1 MSEVSQELRGKIA
14 LVTGGA
20 RNVGKVIAKRLA
32 ADGALVVINHL
43 HSPGP
48 ARETAEEI
56 ERAGG
61 QAHVIRA
68 SVAVRGQVDRMF
80 DEIEERFGGLD
91 ILVNNAANG
100 ALVPAGEVTDQLIDR
115 ALNTNLKG
123 GLACAQ
129 RAAALMAR
137 RGGGSIVN
145 LSTLGGGQFV
155 MANYLACGPAKAA
168 VEAMTRYLAVDYA
181 RDGIRVN
188 TAAAGML
195 YSEVVDLFPDAERMQ
210 RATIEATPMGRLGH
224 PEELAEVVAFL
235 ASPRSSW
242 ITGQVI
248 LADGGLS
255 TGQAL
260 LSPPRALV
268 EPVPPTVPVGES
280 AEERDGAVGVPANAP
295 VAAVTATVA
304 APVTAPVAAAVTA
317 PVTAAVQAAVTPR
330 RAPVVQAVPTTPA
343 PAPVAQ
349 APVAAVAA
357 QEEVEEEAF
366 DEDDEI
372 AIVGMGIVVPGANDL
387 DEYWHELMNG
397 ADRFVEIPADRWDND
412 KFHSSDKRDED
423 KTYSKRSAFITD
435 FVPHPQLARELAEAG
450 TDPNAVESTTL
461 WLRHSLLQA
470 MEGVRHNPEDRCS
483 FLVGYTA
490 DGSQHLEEA
499 TVRAGVLGR
508 IAPILDG
515 LGLSGADRAAAL
527 ATVERRL
534 AGHYP
539 RSGPEPLHFF
549 PHRVGLNA
557 MRDVLP
563 DSAELLLVDTAC
575 SSSLYAVDLGLKGL
589 LEGRH
594 DIAVCSGS
602 FAVGPRGSILFAK
615 LNGLSVSGEV
625 RSLDKD
631 SDGVLFSDGAATV
644 VLKRLSRARRDGDR
658 VLATLRAF
666 GSSSDG
672 KGKAIYAPS
681 AAGQKLAIRRA
692 LDRPGMD
699 DVRPDW
705 IVAHATGT
713 PAGDLAEFTTLRETL
728 GGHEPGR
735 APVVVTSNKSVIG
748 HTGWAAGVASLIE
761 VVLGFRHDVIP
772 PQHRFTETPA
782 DFAIGGSNLV
792 VPTEAVPWP
801 RGARRRTAAVSG
813 FGFGGTNAHLVV
825 QEPPA
830 APKAPSGL
838 PLPARTEQVKPQR
851 IAIVA
856 RTAHVPGTETAD
868 ELATWLGRTG
878 PEDVSFG
885 DTYPL
890 PSFKQVRMPP
900 GMMRGIDRCQLMIL
914 KCAHRLRDSLGAFW
928 EDNSE
933 TTGVVLG
940 HLGATRNATLYA
952 LRCYLDDLTIAL
964 KADASLASA
973 PWLPE
978 ALELL
983 RAEVRRLVPPSNE
996 DSFPGMMPNVIPAR
1010 VANYFDLKGLNMT
1023 VDTGFTSTLSA
1034 IDVAIRYLRQGELTM
1049 ALVGG
1054 INGNSTDEVRQLL
1067 DEALDGGSVLAEG
1080 AFLFALV
1087 TEETAA
1093 AAGLE
1098 VLGYLDTPLAEAESA
1113 AEPTGAQ
1120 AAASVPTVECGAVRP
1135 GREACYLGAEGA
1147 IGILQV
1153 LAEEPVRRDA
1163 LVVCRGE
1170 NGAPDLSVRVSAPLS
1185 AAASAPAAELHVPSA
1200 FYDERLYDDR
1210 HPLVVSRH
1218 VPGLTETPGEPVRAE
1233 LPFWPAEPTVVLTD
1247 RPETVTAAGAPAG
1260 TLVLSTVPG
1269 GPGVRHVPDAE
1280 ALAGLLDEADPRR
1293 LIRHIRVVTDLSGA
1307 DTAGP
1312 AEAEALSALHE
1323 LVFLT
1328 VQQRHEALAD
1338 EAGGASC
1345 VGLFLGAMTDRTPH
1359 PFTGMFT
1366 GLFKVIHLEYA
1377 PHCLT
1382 YALITGTREAATGV
1396 AQAERESAFRR
1407 GVPSAFHDGGRRL
1420 TVTLAEEPGE
1430 LLPPGEATLGPDSVV
1445 VAVGGG
1451 RGITAELLAEVA
1463 RHFRPRVYVLG
1474 SNPVDSH
1481 PAEYLELD
1489 DEAFAKGRA
1498 DYIRKQLALRTGRN
1512 PAQLNRAYER
1522 IGQARVIRAN
1532 LRRIAEHSGAGA
1544 VHYVPCDVTD
1554 RDQVTAA
1561 MDRIHAEAGRIDLLV
1576 NAAGLNRSAPIATKS
1591 LAEFRQVR
1599 DLKVLGYFNLKH
1611 ALRGRLPRAWCNFGS
1626 LLGMTGQVGEAD
1638 YASGNDF
1645 LGAAATYHQQVQGIH
1660 EFTVGWT
1667 LWGEVGLGANELTK
1681 AYFEK
1686 SGLYSAMSTAEGV
1699 HHFVRELN
1707 LAKPSPYTVHLG
1719 DAERRAVDR
1728 LLPGFLNP
1736 GAPRGG
1742 SDSAVP
1748 QEPVRPERP
1757 AAAGPVAPEVLPFY
1771 LGEVVER
1778 GTDSVTF
1785 ERVFDL
1791 ERDDYLRHHKV
1802 GDAPTLPGTFVTE
1815 IAFEAASWLV
1825 PDLKVYAFEDLRFH
1839 HFLKVRESDRAGL
1852 RKRIRAELVERRADL
1867 GQAVVAVRI
1876 THDVVAP
1883 NGTVL
1888 VKDRLH
1894 FEVRV
1899 LLAGDLPD
1907 APHWKAW
1914 HPAAETP
1921 VPDPY
1926 HSPGSP
1932 VLLTDLFVSTTDT
1945 RLHPDGKRATYNLEL
1960 PLDHRVF
1967 GSFGIPV
1974 VLLDGLARTGV
1985 LALVDGDLIPLA
1997 APLGIGRIDVYE
2009 HGGDSHVAA
2018 RYGRVDLYAVLP
2030 GAEADGRNAGSGNRF
2045 VAVRP
2050 DGRILIQMKDLDWT
2064 LMGYLDRSTGKFVT
2078 PEEVAEA
2085 AAARAVGA
2093 GTGAVEPEAVEPE
2106 PTGPGVADPGS
2117 TGPGSAPAEASEVVT
2132 AMGKAEAGAAG
2143 GPTPAATDP
2152 QYATSRKASTDVT
2165 ASKENGGEP
2174 APEPGTAVA
2183 TVVAAPERRPARR
2196 PAPAVARLARP
2207 APGPRGLRTVP
2218 GNLRK
2223 FQRNA
2228 PALFTELS
2236 RAYGDMVR
2244 LPLGY
2249 FTVHLNY
2256 HPDNIK
2262 YVLQDNNQNYIRGKG
2277 YDAFKIFMG
2286 MGLLTL
2292 DGEEWKQHRRVVNP
2306 LFHKTAI
2313 DNMATTMTDS
2323 TALVLDR
2330 WEQAGSDKA
2339 GLDVVPEMMD
2349 LTLGALGK
2357 VMFDTDLH
2365 PLSDR
2370 VGPAMVTS
2378 IEAMVFRGT
2387 LNQLTPEFVPIPYNR
2402 RIRQA
2407 RKVMYDVVDGI
2418 VEAHRDGRHEGLTD
2432 LVSLLLQAR
2441 DESGGE
2447 WTRQQVRD
2455 EIMTVFMAG
2464 HETTGTGLAWALYE
2478 LAKDPEAQERLHEE
2492 VEQVLG
2498 GRTPTI
2504 EDLPKLPYAKMV
2516 TDETLRLHPPIWVYP
2531 RDAVAEDDV
2540 NGWHVPAGGSV
2551 FMVPYVT
2558 HRHPDYWVDPER
2570 FDPERFT
2577 EQNRA
2582 QQPRYAY
2589 FPFGGGQRKC
2599 IGNQMALVQTHLTL
2613 AMVAQR
2619 FRLRLVPDHP
2629 LTLGTLVSFRPVDGI
2644 RLVVEPRKR

>member
-1 MSEVSQELRGKIA
+1 MSQELQGKIA

-20 RNVGKVIAKRLA
+20 RNVGKVIAQRLA

-48 ARETAEEI
+48 ARETAAEI

-61 QAHVIRA
+61 RVHVIRA
-68 SVAVRGQVDRMF
+68 SVAVRGQVERMF

-91 ILVNNAANG
+91 ILVNNAASG
-100 ALVPAGEVTDQLIDR
+100 ALVPGEEVTDQLLDR
-115 ALNTNLKG
+115 ALNTSLKG
-123 GLACAQ
+123 GLACAR

-145 LSTLGGGQFV
+145 ISTLGGGQFV

-195 YSEVVDLFPDAERMQ
+195 YSEVVGLFPDAERMQ

-268 EPVPPTVPVGES
+268 EPVPPTVPV
-280 AEERDGAVGVPANAP
+280 AEEEAEKEQEQEGR
-295 VAAVTATVA
+295 
-304 APVTAPVAAAVTA
+304 
-317 PVTAAVQAAVTPR
+317 PVTAAVTPR
-330 RAPVVQAVPTTPA
+330 QEPVP
-343 PAPVAQ
+343 
-349 APVAAVAA
+349 AVAA
-357 QEEVEEEAF
+357 PGK
-366 DEDDEI
+366 DGEDGDEI

-387 DEYWHELMNG
+387 DEYWHELMHG
-397 ADRFVEIPADRWDND
+397 AERFVEIPADRWDND
-412 KFHSSDKRDED
+412 KFHSADKRDED

-435 FVPHPQLARELAEAG
+435 FAPHPQLARELAEAG
-450 TDPNAVESTTL
+450 TDPAAVESTTL

-470 MEGVRHNPEDRCS
+470 MEGVRHRPEDRCS

-515 LGLSGADRAAAL
+515 LGLSEADRAAAL
-527 ATVERRL
+527 AAVERRL

-539 RSGPEPLHFF
+539 RSGPEPLQFF

-563 DSAELLLVDTAC
+563 PSAELLLVDTAC

-625 RSLDKD
+625 RSLDRD

-658 VLATLRAF
+658 VLATLRSF

-672 KGKAIYAPS
+672 KGKAVYAPS

-713 PAGDLAEFTTLRETL
+713 PAGDLAEFTTLREAL
-728 GGHEPGR
+728 GGHRPGR

-792 VPTEAVPWP
+792 VPTEPVPWP
-801 RGARRRTAAVSG
+801 RGGRRRTAAVSG

-830 APKAPSGL
+830 AGAA
-838 PLPARTEQVKPQR
+838 ARARRPEPQQPPQR

-856 RTAHVPGTETAD
+856 RTAHVPGTGTAD
-868 ELATWLGRTG
+868 EPAGWLGKAG
-878 PEDVSFG
+878 PQDVSFG

-890 PSFKQVRMPP
+890 PSFQQVRMPP

-952 LRCYLDDLTIAL
+952 MRCYLDDLTLAL
-964 KADASLASA
+964 KADPSLAPA
-973 PWLPE
+973 PWLPQ
-978 ALELL
+978 ALEEL
-983 RAEVRRLVPPSNE
+983 RSEVRRLVPPSNE

-1054 INGNSTDEVRQLL
+1054 INGNSTDEVRRLL
-1067 DEALDGGSVLAEG
+1067 DEALDGRSVLAEG

-1098 VLGYLDTPLAEAESA
+1098 VLGYLDTPVAQEPA
-1113 AEPTGAQ
+1113 AP
-1120 AAASVPTVECGAVRP
+1120 SVPTIECGAVRSE
-1135 GREACYLGAEGA
+1135 RAACYLGAEGA
-1147 IGILQV
+1147 IGILQA
-1153 LAEEPVRRDA
+1153 LAKEPAERDA

-1170 NGAPDLSVRVSAPLS
+1170 DGAPDLTVRVSAPV
-1185 AAASAPAAELHVPSA
+1185 AAGARPAEAGTQVPSA
-1200 FYDERLYDDR
+1200 CYDERHYDDR
-1210 HPLVVSRH
+1210 HPLLVTRH
-1218 VPGLTETPGEPVRAE
+1218 VPELTGTPGEPVRAE

-1247 RPETVTAAGAPAG
+1247 RPRAVTAAGAPAG

-1269 GPGVRHVPDAE
+1269 GPGVRYVSDAE
-1280 ALAGLLDEADPRR
+1280 ALPGLLDEADPQRR
-1293 LIRHIRVVTDLSGA
+1293 IRHIRVITELSGA
-1307 DTAGP
+1307 QAAGP
-1312 AEAEALSALHE
+1312 AEAQALGALHE

-1328 VQQRHEALAD
+1328 VRQRHEALAA

-1377 PHCLT
+1377 PRCLT
-1382 YALITGTREAATGV
+1382 FALVTGAREAAVGV
-1396 AQAERESAFRR
+1396 AEAGRESAFRR
-1407 GVPSAFHDGGRRL
+1407 GAPSAFYDGGRRL

-1430 LLPPGEATLGPDSVV
+1430 LVPPGEAVLGPESVV

-1463 RHFRPRVYVLG
+1463 RHFRPTVYVLG

-1498 DYIRKQLALRTGRN
+1498 DYIRRQLALGTGRN
-1512 PAQLNRAYER
+1512 PAQLSRAYER

-1532 LRRIAEHSGAGA
+1532 LRRIAEHSGADA

-1554 RDQVTAA
+1554 SAQVTAA
-1561 MDRIHAEAGRIDLLV
+1561 MDRIHAESGRIDLLV

-1591 LAEFRQVR
+1591 PAEFRQVR
-1599 DLKVLGYFNLKH
+1599 DLKVRGYVNLKH
-1611 ALRGRLPRAWCNFGS
+1611 ALRGRPPRAWCNFGS

-1645 LGAAATYHQQVQGIH
+1645 LGAAATYHHQVLGAH

-1667 LWGEVGLGANELTK
+1667 LWGEVGLGADALTK

-1699 HHFVRELN
+1699 HHFIRELN
-1707 LAKPSPYTVHLG
+1707 LVKPSPYTVHLG
-1719 DAERRAVDR
+1719 DAERGAVER
-1728 LLPGFLNP
+1728 LLPGFLDP

-1742 SDSAVP
+1742 SLA
-1748 QEPVRPERP
+1748 
-1757 AAAGPVAPEVLPFY
+1757 VAPEPAPVGAPAPPFY

-1778 GTDSVTF
+1778 TADSVLF

-1791 ERDDYLRHHKV
+1791 EQDDYLRHHRV
-1802 GDAPTLPGTFVTE
+1802 GDTPTLPGTFVTE

-1839 HFLKVRESDRAGL
+1839 HFLKVRETDRAGL
-1852 RKRIRAELVERRADL
+1852 RKKIRAEVVERRADL

-1907 APHWKAW
+1907 APHWQAW

-1926 HSPGSP
+1926 HLPGSP

-1945 RLHPDGKRATYNLEL
+1945 RLHPSGKRATYNLEL
-1960 PLDHRVF
+1960 PADHRVF

-2009 HGGDSHVAA
+2009 HGGDGRVAQ
-2018 RYGRVDLYAVLP
+2018 RYGRLDLYAVLP
-2030 GAEADGRNAGSGNRF
+2030 DARADGRDAGSGNRF

-2050 DGRILIQMKDLDWT
+2050 DGRILLQMKDLDWT
-2064 LMGYLDRSTGKFVT
+2064 LMGYLDRGSGTFLT
-2078 PEEVAEA
+2078 PAEA
-2085 AAARAVGA
+2085 AERAGAASAA
-2093 GTGAVEPEAVEPE
+2093 
-2106 PTGPGVADPGS
+2106 PTDPV
-2117 TGPGSAPAEASEVVT
+2117 TSATERSEVV
-2132 AMGKAEAGAAG
+2132 ASMGKAETGAAG
-2143 GPTPAATDP
+2143 GPTP
-2152 QYATSRKASTDVT
+2152 VT
-2165 ASKENGGEP
+2165 TGPRHP
-2174 APEPGTAVA
+2174 AG
-2183 TVVAAPERRPARR
+2183 
-2196 PAPAVARLARP
+2196 PAPAAPRLARP

-2228 PALFTELS
+2228 PALFTELN
-2236 RAYGDMVR
+2236 RAYGDMVK

-2256 HPDNIK
+2256 HPDNIR
-2262 YVLQDNNQNYIRGKG
+2262 YVLQDNNQNYVRGKG

-2306 LFHKTAI
+2306 LFHRTAI
-2313 DNMATTMTDS
+2313 DAMATTMTDS

-2330 WEQAGSDKA
+2330 WEKEAPDAAGI
-2339 GLDVVPEMMD
+2339 DVVPEMMD

-2402 RIRQA
+2402 RIRRA
-2407 RKVMYDVVDGI
+2407 RRVMYEVVDGI
-2418 VEAHRDGRHEGLTD
+2418 VEAHRAGRHEGLTD

-2447 WTRQQVRD
+2447 WTGQQVRD

-2478 LAKDPEAQERLHEE
+2478 LAKDPQVQEGLHEE
-2492 VEQVLG
+2492 VERVLG
-2498 GRTPTI
+2498 GRTPGI
-2504 EDLPKLPYAKMV
+2504 EDLARLPYTRMV
-2516 TDETLRLHPPIWVYP
+2516 ADETLRLHPPIWVYP
-2531 RDAVAEDDV
+2531 RDAVGEDDV

-2577 EQNRA
+2577 ERNRA

-2589 FPFGGGQRKC
+2589 FPFGGGRRKC
-2599 IGNQMALVQTHLTL
+2599 VGNQMALVQTHLTL

>member
-1 MSEVSQELRGKIA
+1 MSQELQGKIA

-100 ALVPAGEVTDQLIDR
+100 ALVPGGDVTEQLLDR

-195 YSEVVDLFPDAERMQ
+195 YSEVVGLFPDAERMQ

-268 EPVPPTVPVGES
+268 EPVPPTVPVGEH
-280 AEERDGAVGVPANAP
+280 EEEPEPEDEPEFEQ
-295 VAAVTATVA
+295 AAGPERADTRT
-304 APVTAPVAAAVTA
+304 PVAAAAA
-317 PVTAAVQAAVTPR
+317 PVTAAVQAAVTPAPALVPVATPAPTP
-330 RAPVVQAVPTTPA
+330 APVA
-343 PAPVAQ
+343 PAPV
-349 APVAAVAA
+349 PVAAAVTA
-357 QEEVEEEAF
+357 EVEDAAF

-387 DEYWHELMNG
+387 DEYWHELMHG
-397 ADRFVEIPADRWDND
+397 AERFVEIPADRWDND
-412 KFHSSDKRDED
+412 KFHSADKRDED

-450 TDPNAVESTTL
+450 TDPDAVESTTL

-470 MEGVRHNPEDRCS
+470 MEGVKHEPGDRCS

-515 LGLSGADRAAAL
+515 LGLSGSDRATAL
-527 ATVERRL
+527 AAVEKRL

-539 RSGPEPLHFF
+539 RSGPEPLQFF

-625 RSLDKD
+625 RSLDKE

-658 VLATLRAF
+658 VLATLRSF

-699 DVRPDW
+699 EVWPDW

-728 GGHEPGR
+728 GGHRPGR

-782 DFAIGGSNLV
+782 DFAIGDSNLV

-801 RGARRRTAAVSG
+801 SGGRRRTAAVSG

-830 APKAPSGL
+830 AA
-838 PLPARTEQVKPQR
+838 PARTRVPARTPETSQR

-868 ELATWLGRTG
+868 ELATWLGRSG

-914 KCAHRLRDSLGAFW
+914 KCAHRLRDSLGSFW

-964 KADASLASA
+964 KADPSLASA

-983 RAEVRRLVPPSNE
+983 KSEVRRLVPPSNE

-1067 DEALDGGSVLAEG
+1067 DEALEGRAVLAEG

-1098 VLGYLDTPLAEAESA
+1098 VLGYLDTPLAEPEPA
-1113 AEPTGAQ
+1113 ARP
-1120 AAASVPTVECGAVRP
+1120 VPTVECGAVHT

-1147 IGILQV
+1147 IGILQA
-1153 LAEEPVRRDA
+1153 LAKEPADRDT

-1170 NGAPDLSVRVSAPLS
+1170 NGSPDLTVRVSAPVS
-1185 AAASAPAAELHVPSA
+1185 AARPATEADSHVPSA
-1200 FYDERLYDDR
+1200 FYDERTYDDL
-1210 HPLVVSRH
+1210 HPLLITRH
-1218 VPGLTETPGEPVRAE
+1218 VPGLTGTPGEPVRAE
-1233 LPFWPAEPTVVLTD
+1233 VPFWPAEPTVVLTD
-1247 RPETVTAAGAPAG
+1247 RPETVSAAGAPAG

-1280 ALAGLLDEADPRR
+1280 ALEGLLDAADPQRR
-1293 LIRHIRVVTDLSGA
+1293 IRHVRVITDLSGA

-1328 VQQRHEALAD
+1328 VQQRHGALAE

-1377 PHCLT
+1377 PQCVA
-1382 YALITGTREAATGV
+1382 YALITGEREAATGV

-1407 GVPSAFHDGGRRL
+1407 GVPSAFYDGGRRL

-1430 LLPPGEATLGPDSVV
+1430 LVPPGEAALGPDSVV

-1451 RGITAELLAEVA
+1451 RGITAELLAETA

-1498 DYIRKQLALRTGRN
+1498 DYIRQQLALKTGRN

-1554 RDQVTAA
+1554 RDQVMAA

-1599 DLKVLGYFNLKH
+1599 DLKVLGYYNLKH
-1611 ALRGRLPRAWCNFGS
+1611 ALRGRPPRAWCNFGS

-1645 LGAAATYHQQVQGIH
+1645 LGAAATYSHQVLGTH

-1707 LAKPSPYTVHLG
+1707 LVKPSPYTVHLG
-1719 DAERRAVDR
+1719 DAERRAVER

-1736 GAPRGG
+1736 GASRGG
-1742 SDSAVP
+1742 ADAAPP
-1748 QEPVRPERP
+1748 QAEVRPVPERP
-1757 AAAGPVAPEVLPFY
+1757 AAAEEPPVLPFY
-1771 LGEVVER
+1771 LGEIVER
-1778 GTDSVTF
+1778 SADAVTF

-1791 ERDDYLRHHKV
+1791 EKDDYLAHHRV

-1852 RKRIRAELVERRADL
+1852 RKKIRAELVERRADL

-1926 HSPGSP
+1926 HSAGSP

-1960 PLDHRVF
+1960 PADHRVF
-1967 GSFGIPV
+1967 GNFGIPV

-2009 HGGDSHVAA
+2009 HGGDSHVAR
-2018 RYGRVDLYAVLP
+2018 RYGRIDLYAVLP

-2064 LMGYLDRSTGKFVT
+2064 LMGYLDRRTGTFLT
-2078 PEEVAEA
+2078 PAEVAEA
-2085 AAARAVGA
+2085 ASARSADTAADS
-2093 GTGAVEPEAVEPE
+2093 VEV
-2106 PTGPGVADPGS
+2106 
-2117 TGPGSAPAEASEVVT
+2117 SEVV
-2132 AMGKAEAGAAG
+2132 AVMGKAEAGAAG
-2143 GPTPAATDP
+2143 EPTP
-2152 QYATSRKASTDVT
+2152 VT
-2165 ASKENGGEP
+2165 TEAQHVAEDAGNEAG
-2174 APEPGTAVA
+2174 AEPGAAVA
-2183 TVVAAPERRPARR
+2183 TAVAAPERRPARR
-2196 PAPAVARLARP
+2196 SAPAVARLARP

-2236 RAYGDMVR
+2236 RSYGDMVR

-2292 DGEEWKQHRRVVNP
+2292 DGDEWKQHRRVVNP

-2323 TALVLDR
+2323 TTLVLDR
-2330 WEQAGSDKA
+2330 WARAGADKA
-2339 GLDVVPEMMD
+2339 GIDVVPEMMD

-2418 VEAHRDGRHEGLTD
+2418 VEAHREGRHEGLTD

-2478 LAKDPEAQERLHEE
+2478 LAKDPEAQEKLHEE
-2492 VEQVLG
+2492 VEQVLA

-2504 EDLPKLPYAKMV
+2504 EDLPKLPYARMV

-2644 RLVVEPRKR
+2644 RLVVEPRER

>member
-1 MSEVSQELRGKIA
+1 MSQELSGKIA

-48 ARETAEEI
+48 ARETAAEI

-100 ALVPAGEVTDQLIDR
+100 ALVPGEEVTEQLIDR
-115 ALNTNLKG
+115 ALDTNLKG

-129 RAAALMAR
+129 RAAALMAK

-145 LSTLGGGQFV
+145 ISTLGGGQFV

-188 TAAAGML
+188 TAAAGLL

-210 RATIEATPMGRLGH
+210 RATVEATPMGRLGH

-235 ASPRSSW
+235 ASSRSSW
-242 ITGQVI
+242 ITGQLI

-260 LSPPRALV
+260 LSPPRAEVRPVPATVPVAEGRGTAEAAEAVIEAAERVVTAAEPVPVAVV
-268 EPVPPTVPVGES
+268 EPVPV
-280 AEERDGAVGVPANAP
+280 
-295 VAAVTATVA
+295 
-304 APVTAPVAAAVTA
+304 
-317 PVTAAVQAAVTPR
+317 
-330 RAPVVQAVPTTPA
+330 
-343 PAPVAQ
+343 
-349 APVAAVAA
+349 AVAR
-357 QEEVEEEAF
+357 VEEKAPEF
-366 DEDDEI
+366 DDDDDEI

-387 DEYWHELMNG
+387 DEYWHELMHG
-397 ADRFVEIPADRWDND
+397 AERFVEIPADRWDND
-412 KFHSSDKRDED
+412 KFHSADKRDED

-435 FVPHPQLARELAEAG
+435 FAPHPQLARELAESG
-450 TDPNAVESTTL
+450 TDPDAVESTTL
-461 WLRHSLLQA
+461 WLRHSLMQA
-470 MEGVRHNPEDRCS
+470 MEGVAHAPEDRCS

-508 IAPILDG
+508 LAPILDG
-515 LGLSGADRAAAL
+515 LGLSAADRAEAL
-527 ATVERRL
+527 GAVERRL
-534 AGHYP
+534 AGHYS
-539 RSGPEPLHFF
+539 RSGPEPLQFF

-563 DSAELLLVDTAC
+563 SHAELLLVDTAC

-625 RSLDKD
+625 RSLDKA

-644 VLKRLSRARRDGDR
+644 VLKRLGKARRDGDR
-658 VLATLRAF
+658 ILATLRSF

-699 DVRPDW
+699 EVRPDW

-728 GGHEPGR
+728 GGFRPGA

-761 VVLGFRHDVIP
+761 VVLGFRHEVIP

-782 DFAIGGSNLV
+782 DFAIGESNLV

-801 RGARRRTAAVSG
+801 RGGHRRTAAVSG

-830 APKAPSGL
+830 KERAAAAL
-838 PLPARTEQVKPQR
+838 PPVKEREQERPQR

-868 ELATWLGRTG
+868 DLASWLGRAPA
-878 PEDVSFG
+878 PEVLSFG

-914 KCAHRLRDSLGAFW
+914 KCAHRLRDSLGSFW

-952 LRCYLDDLTIAL
+952 ARCYLDDLTIAL
-964 KADASLASA
+964 RADASLASA
-973 PWLPE
+973 PWLPQ
-978 ALELL
+978 ALDLL
-983 RAEVRRLVPPSNE
+983 KSEVRRLVPPSNE

-1034 IDVAIRYLRQGELTM
+1034 IDVAIRYLRQGELSM

-1067 DEALDGGSVLAEG
+1067 DDALDTETVLAEG

-1098 VLGYLDTPLAEAESA
+1098 VLGYLDTPFTDAERPAESA
-1113 AEPTGAQ
+1113 EP
-1120 AAASVPTVECGAVRP
+1120 VPTIECGALRTARP
-1135 GREACYLGAEGA
+1135 ACYLGAEGA
-1147 IGILQV
+1147 IGILQA
-1153 LAEEPVRRDA
+1153 LAEEPAERDA

-1170 NGAPDLSVRVSAPLS
+1170 DGAPDLTVRVSAPVPAGPS
-1185 AAASAPAAELHVPSA
+1185 AASAASVDDGGEVQVPSE
-1200 FYDERLYDDR
+1200 FYDEQFYRGDE
-1210 HPLVVSRH
+1210 PLLITRQ
-1218 VPGLTETPGEPVRAE
+1218 VPGLTGTPGEPVRAE
-1233 LPFWPAEPTVVLTD
+1233 LPFWPAAPTVVLTD

-1260 TLVLSTVPG
+1260 TLVLSTVPAD
-1269 GPGVRHVPDAE
+1269 GPGVRYLRDADAE
-1280 ALAGLLDEADPRR
+1280 AVRAVLDEADPEHR
-1293 LIRHIRVVTDLSGA
+1293 IRHVRLVTDLSGGQ
-1307 DTAGP
+1307 TPEPVGS
-1312 AEAEALSALHE
+1312 EAVQALHE
-1323 LVFLT
+1323 LLFLV
-1328 VQQRHEALAD
+1328 VQQRHAALAD

-1345 VGLFLGAMTDRTPH
+1345 VGLFLGALTDGTPH

-1377 PHCLT
+1377 PHCLA
-1382 YALITGTREAATGV
+1382 YALVTGEREAAAGV
-1396 AQAERESAFRR
+1396 AQATRESAFRR
-1407 GVPSAFHDGGRRL
+1407 GLPTAYYDGGRRL

-1430 LLPPGEATLGPDSVV
+1430 LVPPGEAALGPDSVV

-1451 RGITAELLAEVA
+1451 RGITAELLTEVA
-1463 RHFRPRVYVLG
+1463 RHFRPRLYVLG
-1474 SNPVDSH
+1474 SNPVDEH
-1481 PAEYLELD
+1481 PREYLELD

-1498 DYIRKQLALRTGRN
+1498 DYIRKQLALKAGN

-1522 IGQARVIRAN
+1522 IGQARVIRGN
-1532 LRRIAEHSGAGA
+1532 LARMAEHSGAGA

-1576 NAAGLNRSAPIATKS
+1576 NVAGLNRSAPIATKS

-1599 DLKVLGYFNLKH
+1599 DLKVRGYFNLKA
-1611 ALRGRLPRAWCNFGS
+1611 ALRGRPPKAWCNFGS
-1626 LLGMTGQVGEAD
+1626 LLGMTGQIGEAD

-1645 LGAAATYHQQVQGIH
+1645 LGAAATYHHQVLGQH

-1707 LAKPSPYTVHLG
+1707 LVKPSPLTVHLG
-1719 DAERRAVDR
+1719 VAERRAVDR
-1728 LLPGFLNP
+1728 LLPGFLTTGNRVP
-1736 GAPRGG
+1736 EEPVQA
-1742 SDSAVP
+1742 P
-1748 QEPVRPERP
+1748 QEEEPERP
-1757 AAAGPVAPEVLPFY
+1757 AGFY
-1771 LGEVVER
+1771 LGEVVAR
-1778 GTDSVTF
+1778 TADSVTF

-1791 ERDDYLRHHKV
+1791 ETDDYLKHHRV
-1802 GDAPTLPGTFVTE
+1802 ADAPTLPGTFVTE

-1852 RKRIRAELVERRADL
+1852 RKRIHAELVERRADL

-1876 THDVVAP
+1876 SHDVVAP

-1907 APHWKAW
+1907 APHWQAW

-1926 HSPGSP
+1926 HIPGSP

-1945 RLHPDGKRATYNLEL
+1945 RLHPDGKRATYTLEL
-1960 PLDHRVF
+1960 PSDHRVF
-1967 GSFGIPV
+1967 AGFGIPV

-2009 HGGDSHVAA
+2009 HGGDCQVAE
-2018 RYGRVDLYAVLP
+2018 RHGRVDLYAVLP
-2030 GAEADGRNAGSGNRF
+2030 GAEADGRAAGAGNRF

-2050 DGRILIQMKDLDWT
+2050 DGRILLQMKDLDWT
-2064 LMGYLDRSTGKFVT
+2064 LMGYLDRRNGKFLT
-2078 PEEVAEA
+2078 PEEVAA
-2085 AAARAVGA
+2085 AASEG
-2093 GTGAVEPEAVEPE
+2093 
-2106 PTGPGVADPGS
+2106 PTTSTGS
-2117 TGPGSAPAEASEVVT
+2117 TGGTESTEVVA
-2132 AMGKAEAGAAG
+2132 AMGKAETGAASEQ
-2143 GPTPAATDP
+2143 PTP
-2152 QYATSRKASTDVT
+2152 VT
-2165 ASKENGGEP
+2165 A
-2174 APEPGTAVA
+2174 APQNAPQSAVQNAVQTAQSTPPV
-2183 TVVAAPERRPARR
+2183 RRPARR
-2196 PAPAVARLARP
+2196 PAEAAGPRTSRP
-2207 APGPRGLRTVP
+2207 APGPRGLRSVP
-2218 GNLRK
+2218 GNLRR

-2228 PALFTELS
+2228 PALFTDLGRS
-2236 RAYGDMVR
+2236 YGDMVR
-2244 LPLGY
+2244 LPLG
-2249 FTVHLNY
+2249 FFNVHLNY
-2256 HPDNIK
+2256 HPDNIR
-2262 YVLQDNNQNYIRGKG
+2262 YVLLDNNQNYIRGKG

-2292 DGEEWKQHRRVVNP
+2292 DGDEWKQHRKVVNP
-2306 LFHKTAI
+2306 LFHRTAI

-2323 TALVLDR
+2323 TTLVLDR
-2330 WEQAGSDKA
+2330 WARAASASHEV
-2339 GLDVVPEMMD
+2339 DVVPEMMD

-2365 PLSDR
+2365 PVADE
-2370 VGPAMVTS
+2370 VGPAMVTA

-2387 LNQLTPEFVPIPYNR
+2387 LNHLTPEVVPIPYNR
-2402 RIRQA
+2402 RIRRA
-2407 RKVMYDVVDGI
+2407 RRVMYDVVDGI
-2418 VEAHRDGRHEGLTD
+2418 VESHRAGRHEGLTD

-2441 DESGGE
+2441 DESDGE
-2447 WTRQQVRD
+2447 WTRQQIRD

-2478 LAKDPEAQERLHEE
+2478 LAKDPDAQERLHEE

-2498 GRTPTI
+2498 GRTPGI
-2504 EDLPKLPYAKMV
+2504 ADLEKLPYTRMV
-2516 TDETLRLHPPIWVYP
+2516 ADETLRLHPPIWVYP
-2531 RDAVAEDDV
+2531 RDAVQEDEV
-2540 NGWHVPAGGSV
+2540 NGWHIPAGGSV

-2558 HRHPDYWVDPER
+2558 HRHPDFWVDPDR

-2582 QQPRYAY
+2582 QQARFAY

-2619 FRLRLVPDHP
+2619 FRLRVVPDHP
-2629 LTLGTLVSFRPVDGI
+2629 LTLGTLVSFRPMDGI

>member
-1 MSEVSQELRGKIA
+1 MSQELQGKIA

-48 ARETAEEI
+48 ARETAAEI

-61 QAHVIRA
+61 RVHVIRA

-100 ALVPAGEVTDQLIDR
+100 ALVPSGEVTEQLLDR
-115 ALNTNLKG
+115 ALDTNLKG

-145 LSTLGGGQFV
+145 ISTLGGGQFV

-195 YSEVVDLFPDAERMQ
+195 QSEVVGLFPDAERMQ

-268 EPVPPTVPVGES
+268 EPVAPTIPVGES
-280 AEERDGAVGVPANAP
+280 GEQEQEQEREHG
-295 VAAVTATVA
+295 
-304 APVTAPVAAAVTA
+304 

-330 RAPVVQAVPTTPA
+330 Q
-343 PAPVAQ
+343 AQ
-349 APVAAVAA
+349 APVAAGTVSPVVPAVRTHEPQAAQAAPVTRPVPAARPVREPVAA
-357 QEEVEEEAF
+357 AVGAAAAGGDGYE
-366 DEDDEI
+366 DDDEI
-372 AIVGMGIVVPGANDL
+372 AIVGMGIVVPGANDP
-387 DEYWHELMNG
+387 DEYWHELMHG
-397 ADRFVEIPADRWDND
+397 AERFVEIPADRWDND
-412 KFHSSDKRDED
+412 KFHSADKRDED

-450 TDPNAVESTTL
+450 IDPDAVESTTL

-470 MEGVRHNPEDRCS
+470 MEGVKHGPEDRCS

-508 IAPILDG
+508 ITPILDG
-515 LGLSGADRAAAL
+515 LGLSEADRATALAAL
-527 ATVERRL
+527 ERRL
-534 AGHYP
+534 AGHYS
-539 RSGPEPLHFF
+539 RSGPEPLQFF

-563 DSAELLLVDTAC
+563 GSAELLLVDTAC

-625 RSLDKD
+625 RSLDTA

-644 VLKRLSRARRDGDR
+644 VLKRLGKARRDGDR
-658 VLATLRAF
+658 VLATLRSF

-699 DVRPDW
+699 GVWPDW

-782 DFAIGGSNLV
+782 DFAIGTSNLV

-801 RGARRRTAAVSG
+801 RGDRRRTAAVSG

-825 QEPPA
+825 QDPPA
-830 APKAPSGL
+830 AGAARVAG
-838 PLPARTEQVKPQR
+838 PAAAARQERPQR

-868 ELATWLGRTG
+868 DLASWLGKAG

-914 KCAHRLRDSLGAFW
+914 KCAHRLRDGLGSFW

-964 KADASLASA
+964 EADPSLASA
-973 PWLPE
+973 PWLPR
-978 ALELL
+978 AMELL
-983 RAEVRRLVPPSNE
+983 RTEVRRLVPPSNE

-1054 INGNSTDEVRQLL
+1054 INGNSTDEVRELL

-1098 VLGYLDTPLAEAESA
+1098 VLGYLDTPCPD
-1113 AEPTGAQ
+1113 EPPAS
-1120 AAASVPTVECGAVRP
+1120 SVPAIECGAVRSD
-1135 GREACYLGAEGA
+1135 REACYLGAEGA
-1147 IGILQV
+1147 IGILQA
-1153 LAEEPVRRDA
+1153 LAKEPAERDA

-1170 NGAPDLSVRVSAPLS
+1170 NGAPDLTVRVSAPV
-1185 AAASAPAAELHVPSA
+1185 AAAPQAEDGTQVPSA
-1200 FYDERLYDDR
+1200 FYDERHYDDR
-1210 HPLVVSRH
+1210 HPLVITRH
-1218 VPGLTETPGEPVRAE
+1218 VPGLTPTPGEPVRAE
-1233 LPFWPAEPTVVLTD
+1233 VPFWPAEPTVVLTD
-1247 RPETVTAAGAPAG
+1247 RPETVRAAGAPAG

-1269 GPGVRHVPDAE
+1269 GPGVRHVPDAD
-1280 ALAGLLDEADPRR
+1280 ALQGLLDEADPQRR
-1293 LIRHIRVVTDLSGA
+1293 IRHVRVVTDLSGA
-1307 DTAGP
+1307 KTAGP
-1312 AEAEALSALHE
+1312 AEAEAFGALHE

-1328 VQQRHEALAD
+1328 VQQRHGALAD
-1338 EAGGASC
+1338 EAGGASV
-1345 VGLFLGAMTDRTPH
+1345 VGLFLGATTDRTPH
-1359 PFTGMFT
+1359 PFTGMFI

-1377 PHCLT
+1377 PHCVT
-1382 YALITGTREAATGV
+1382 YALVTDAREAATGV
-1396 AQAERESAFRR
+1396 AQATRESAFRR
-1407 GVPSAFHDGGRRL
+1407 GVPSAFYDGGRRL

-1430 LLPPGEATLGPDSVV
+1430 LVPPGEAALGPDSVV

-1463 RHFRPRVYVLG
+1463 RHFRPTVYVLG

-1611 ALRGRLPRAWCNFGS
+1611 ALRGRPPRAWCNFGS

-1645 LGAAATYHQQVQGIH
+1645 LGAAATYHHQVLGTH

-1699 HHFVRELN
+1699 HHFIRELN
-1707 LAKPSPYTVHLG
+1707 LVKPSPYTVHLG

-1736 GAPRGG
+1736 GVPRGG
-1742 SDSAVP
+1742 SDVEERVELP
-1748 QEPVRPERP
+1748 EPER
-1757 AAAGPVAPEVLPFY
+1757 AAGEPPALPFY
-1771 LGEVVER
+1771 LGEVLER
-1778 GTDSVTF
+1778 TADAVTF

-1791 ERDDYLRHHKV
+1791 EKDDYLRHHKV
-1802 GDAPTLPGTFVTE
+1802 GETPTLPGTFVTE

-1825 PDLKVYAFEDLRFH
+1825 PDLTVYAFEDLRFH
-1839 HFLKVRESDRAGL
+1839 HFLKVRETDRAGL
-1852 RKRIRAELVERRADL
+1852 RKKIRAEVVERRPDL

-1899 LLAGDLPD
+1899 LMAGDLPE

-1914 HPAAETP
+1914 HPAAETS

-1926 HSPGSP
+1926 HIPGSP

-1960 PLDHRVF
+1960 PADHRVF

-2009 HGGDSHVAA
+2009 HGGDAQVAQ
-2018 RYGRVDLYAVLP
+2018 RHGRLDLYAVLP
-2030 GAEADGRNAGSGNRF
+2030 DAEADGRNAGRGNRF

-2050 DGRILIQMKDLDWT
+2050 DGRILLQMKDLDWT
-2064 LMGYLDRSTGKFVT
+2064 LMGYLDRSTGRFLT
-2078 PEEVAEA
+2078 PAEVAGAVPARPSADGA
-2085 AAARAVGA
+2085 AA
-2093 GTGAVEPEAVEPE
+2093 
-2106 PTGPGVADPGS
+2106 
-2117 TGPGSAPAEASEVVT
+2117 PAAEIGEVV
-2132 AMGKAEAGAAG
+2132 APMGKAEAGAAG
-2143 GPTPAATDP
+2143 GPTPVTPHDATGTDRNRAVNTADDAATAADTAPAVHTGADP
-2152 QYATSRKASTDVT
+2152 A
-2165 ASKENGGEP
+2165 
-2174 APEPGTAVA
+2174 PGTAV
-2183 TVVAAPERRPARR
+2183 ERRAARPSRR
-2196 PAPAVARLARP
+2196 PAPAAPRLARP
-2207 APGPRGLRTVP
+2207 APGPRGIRTVP

-2228 PALFTELS
+2228 PALFTELNRS
-2236 RAYGDMVR
+2236 YGDMVK

-2256 HPDNIK
+2256 HPDNIR
-2262 YVLQDNNQNYIRGKG
+2262 YVLQDNNQNYVRGKG

-2330 WEQAGSDKA
+2330 WEQAAA
-2339 GLDVVPEMMD
+2339 GRDGIDVVPEMMD

-2365 PLSDR
+2365 PLSDK

-2407 RKVMYDVVDGI
+2407 RRVMYEVVDDI
-2418 VEAHRDGRHEGLTD
+2418 VEAHRAGRHEGLTD

-2478 LAKDPEAQERLHEE
+2478 LAKDPQAQEKLHEE
-2492 VEQVLG
+2492 VERVLG

-2504 EDLPKLPYAKMV
+2504 EDLPDLPYARMV

-2531 RDAVAEDDV
+2531 RDAVGEDDV

-2570 FDPERFT
+2570 FDPERFS
-2577 EQNRA
+2577 EKNRA

-2619 FRLRLVPDHP
+2619 FRLRVVPDHP

-2644 RLVVEPRKR
+2644 RLVAEPRKR

>member
-1 MSEVSQELRGKIA
+1 MSQEPRGRIA

-20 RNVGKVIAKRLA
+20 RNVGKAIAKRLA

-48 ARETAEEI
+48 ARETAAEI

-61 QAHVIRA
+61 RAHVIRA

-91 ILVNNAANG
+91 VLVNNAADG
-100 ALVPAGEVTDQLIDR
+100 ALVPGEEVTEQLLDR

-123 GLACAQ
+123 GLACAR

-145 LSTLGGGQFV
+145 VSTLGGGRFV

-188 TAAAGML
+188 TAAAGL
-195 YSEVVDLFPDAERMQ
+195 LRSEVVGLFPDAERMQ

-268 EPVPPTVPVGES
+268 DPVPPTVPVA
-280 AEERDGAVGVPANAP
+280 AEEA
-295 VAAVTATVA
+295 
-304 APVTAPVAAAVTA
+304 
-317 PVTAAVQAAVTPR
+317 
-330 RAPVVQAVPTTPA
+330 
-343 PAPVAQ
+343 
-349 APVAAVAA
+349 
-357 QEEVEEEAF
+357 EEEEETE
-366 DEDDEI
+366 DEAERETETDGGEEQGQGRAEEDDDEI
-372 AIVGMGIVVPGANDL
+372 AIVGMGIVVPGANDP
-387 DEYWHELMNG
+387 DEYWHELMHG
-397 ADRFVEIPADRWDND
+397 AERFVEIPADRWDND
-412 KFHSSDKRDED
+412 RFHSADRREED

-435 FVPHPQLARELAEAG
+435 FVPHPRLARELAEAG
-450 TDPNAVESTTL
+450 TGPDAVESTTL

-470 MEGVRHNPEDRCS
+470 MEGVRHRPEDRCS

-508 IAPILDG
+508 MAPILDR
-515 LGLSGADRAAAL
+515 LGLSEADRAAAL
-527 ATVERRL
+527 AAVERRL
-534 AGHYP
+534 AEHYP
-539 RSGPEPLHFF
+539 RSGPEPLRFF

-557 MRDVLP
+557 MRGVLP
-563 DSAELLLVDTAC
+563 PSTELLLVDTAC
-575 SSSLYAVDLGLKGL
+575 SSSLYAVDLGVKGL

-594 DIAVCSGS
+594 DIAVCGGS

-658 VLATLRAF
+658 VLATLRGF

-672 KGKAIYAPS
+672 RGKAVYAPS
-681 AAGQKLAIRRA
+681 AAGQQLAIRRA

-699 DVRPDW
+699 GVRPDW

-728 GGHEPGR
+728 GGPEPGR
-735 APVVVTSNKSVIG
+735 GPVVVTSNKSVIG

-761 VVLGFRHDVIP
+761 VVLGFRHEVIP
-772 PQHRFTETPA
+772 PQHRFTGTPA
-782 DFAIGGSNLV
+782 DFAIGGSTLV
-792 VPTEAVPWP
+792 VPTEPVPWP
-801 RGARRRTAAVSG
+801 RGGRRRTAAVSG

-825 QEPPA
+825 QEPPVA
-830 APKAPSGL
+830 GAVRTVRPEPRQ
-838 PLPARTEQVKPQR
+838 ARRQPPRR

-856 RTAHVPGTETAD
+856 RTAHLPGSGSAD
-868 ELATWLGRTG
+868 DLAGRLGEAA
-878 PEDVSFG
+878 PEDLSFG
-885 DTYPL
+885 EAYPL
-890 PSFKQVRMPP
+890 PSFRQVRMPP
-900 GMMRGIDRCQLMIL
+900 GTMRGIDRCQLMIL
-914 KCAHRLRDSLGAFW
+914 ECAHRLRDGLGSFW

-952 LRCYLDDLTIAL
+952 MRCYLDDLTAAL
-964 KADASLASA
+964 GADPAPAAA
-973 PWLPE
+973 PWLPQV
-978 ALELL
+978 LERLG
-983 RAEVRRLVPPSNE
+983 AEVRRLVPPSSE

-1023 VDTGFTSTLSA
+1023 VDTGFTSALSA

-1054 INGNSTDEVRQLL
+1054 INGNSTDEVRRLL
-1067 DEALDGGSVLAEG
+1067 DGALDGRSVLAEG

-1098 VLGYLDTPLAEAESA
+1098 VLGFLDTPSA
-1113 AEPTGAQ
+1113 AEPSAP
-1120 AAASVPTVECGAVRP
+1120 SVPTVECGAVRT
-1135 GREACYLGAEGA
+1135 GRDACYLGAEGA

-1153 LAEEPVRRDA
+1153 LAREPAARDA

-1170 NGAPDLSVRVSAPLS
+1170 SGAPDLTVRVSAPV
-1185 AAASAPAAELHVPSA
+1185 ATAGPVPARPADAVTRGPSA
-1200 FYDERLYDDR
+1200 CYDERQYGDRRNER
-1210 HPLVVSRH
+1210 HPLLITRY
-1218 VPGLTETPGEPVRAE
+1218 VPGLTATPGEQVRAE
-1233 LPFWPAEPTVVLTD
+1233 VPFWPAEPTVVLTD
-1247 RPETVTAAGAPAG
+1247 RPRTVTAAGAPPG

-1269 GPGVRHVPDAE
+1269 GPGVRHVPDGE
-1280 ALAGLLDEADPRR
+1280 ALQGLLDEADPRR
-1293 LIRHIRVVTDLSGA
+1293 RIRHIRVITDLSGA
-1307 DTAGP
+1307 RTVGP
-1312 AEAEALSALHE
+1312 EEAAALGALHE

-1328 VQQRHEALAD
+1328 VRQRHEALA
-1338 EAGGASC
+1338 EGAGGAGGASC

-1382 YALITGTREAATGV
+1382 YALVTGAREAATGV
-1396 AQAERESAFRR
+1396 AQAGRESAYRR
-1407 GVPSAFHDGGRRL
+1407 GAPSVFYAGGRRL
-1420 TVTLAEEPGE
+1420 TVTLAEEPGGPV
-1430 LLPPGEATLGPDSVV
+1430 PPGEAALGPDGVV

-1451 RGITAELLAEVA
+1451 RGITAEVLTELA

-1489 DEAFAKGRA
+1489 DEAFAEGRA
-1498 DYIRKQLALRTGRN
+1498 DYIREQLALRTGRN
-1512 PAQLNRAYER
+1512 PAQLGRAYER
-1522 IGQARVIRAN
+1522 IGRARVVRAN
-1532 LRRIAEHSGAGA
+1532 LRRIAGHSGAHA

-1554 RDQVTAA
+1554 PAQVTAA

-1576 NAAGLNRSAPIATKS
+1576 NAAGLNRSAPIASKS
-1591 LAEFRQVR
+1591 PAEFRQVR
-1599 DLKVLGYFNLKH
+1599 DLKVLGYANLKH
-1611 ALRGRLPRAWCNFGS
+1611 ALRGRPPRAWCNFGS
-1626 LLGMTGQVGEAD
+1626 LLGLTGQVGEAD

-1645 LGAAATYHQQVQGIH
+1645 LASAATYHHQVLGSR

-1667 LWGEVGLGANELTK
+1667 LWGEVGMGAGELTK

-1699 HHFVRELN
+1699 HHFLRELN
-1707 LAKPSPYTVHLG
+1707 LAEVSPYTVHLG
-1719 DAERRAVDR
+1719 AAERGAVRR
-1728 LLPGFLNP
+1728 LLPGLLDP
-1736 GAPRGG
+1736 GAPQA
-1742 SDSAVP
+1742 DSSVDAP
-1748 QEPVRPERP
+1748 GERP
-1757 AAAGPVAPEVLPFY
+1757 ADGAEPALPFY
-1771 LGEVVER
+1771 LGEVLER
-1778 GTDSVTF
+1778 TADAVVF

-1791 ERDDYLRHHKV
+1791 ERDDYLRHHRV
-1802 GDAPTLPGTFVTE
+1802 GGTPTLPGAFVTE

-1825 PDLKVYAFEDLRFH
+1825 PELKVYAFEDLRFQ
-1839 HFLKVRESDRAGL
+1839 HFLKVRETDRAGL
-1852 RKRIRAELVERRADL
+1852 RKKIRAEVVERRADL

-1876 THDVVAP
+1876 TQDVVAP

-1888 VKDRLH
+1888 VEDRPH

-1899 LLAGDLPD
+1899 LLAGELPQ
-1907 APHWKAW
+1907 APHWRAW

-1926 HSPGSP
+1926 HVRGSP
-1932 VLLTDLFVSTTDT
+1932 VRLTDLFVSTTDT
-1945 RLHPDGKRATYNLEL
+1945 RLHPDGRRATYNLEL
-1960 PLDHRVF
+1960 PADHRVF

-1985 LALVDGDLIPLA
+1985 LAPVDGDLVPLA

-2009 HGGDSHVAA
+2009 HGGDGEVAR
-2018 RYGRVDLYAVLP
+2018 RYGRLDLYAVLP
-2030 GAEADGRNAGSGNRF
+2030 DAPADGRDAGRGNRF

-2050 DGRILIQMKDLDWT
+2050 DGRVLLQMKELDWT
-2064 LMGYLDRSTGKFVT
+2064 LMGYLDRRTGGFLT
-2078 PEEVAEA
+2078 TAEAAEAAEVAEA
-2085 AAARAVGA
+2085 A
-2093 GTGAVEPEAVEPE
+2093 E
-2106 PTGPGVADPGS
+2106 PTETSSASERDEGVAP
-2117 TGPGSAPAEASEVVT
+2117 
-2132 AMGKAEAGAAG
+2132 MGRAEAGAAR
-2143 GPTPAATDP
+2143 GPAPVPAAP
-2152 QYATSRKASTDVT
+2152 
-2165 ASKENGGEP
+2165 
-2174 APEPGTAVA
+2174 
-2183 TVVAAPERRPARR
+2183 RPAR
-2196 PAPAVARLARP
+2196 L
-2207 APGPRGLRTVP
+2207 APGPRGPWAVP

-2223 FQRNA
+2223 FQRDA
-2228 PALFTELS
+2228 PALFAELN
-2236 RAYGDMVR
+2236 RTYGDMVR

-2256 HPDNIK
+2256 HPDNIRH
-2262 YVLQDNNQNYIRGKG
+2262 VLQDNSRNYVRGKG
-2277 YDAFKIFMG
+2277 YDAFRIFMG
-2286 MGLLTL
+2286 TGLLTL

-2306 LFHKTAI
+2306 LFHKAAV
-2313 DNMATTMTDS
+2313 DGMASAMTDS

-2330 WEQAGSDKA
+2330 WERGSPD
-2339 GLDVVPEMMD
+2339 GTGIDVVPEMAD
-2349 LTLGALGK
+2349 LALGALGK

-2365 PLSDR
+2365 PVGDR
-2370 VGPAMVTS
+2370 VGPAMATAV
-2378 IEAMVFRGT
+2378 EAMVFRGT

-2402 RIRQA
+2402 RIRRA
-2407 RKVMYDVVDGI
+2407 RRVMYEIVDGI
-2418 VEAHRDGRHEGLTD
+2418 VEAHRAGRHEGLTD
-2432 LVSLLLQAR
+2432 LIALLLRAR

-2447 WTRQQVRD
+2447 WTAQQLRD
-2455 EIMTVFMAG
+2455 EIMTVLMAG

-2478 LAKDPEAQERLHEE
+2478 LAGNPEAQERLHEE
-2492 VEQVLG
+2492 VERVLG
-2498 GRTPTI
+2498 GRVPGI
-2504 EDLPKLPYAKMV
+2504 ADLADLPYTRMV
-2516 TDETLRLHPPIWVYP
+2516 ADETLRLHPPIWVYP
-2531 RDAVAEDDV
+2531 RDAVGEDDV

-2558 HRHPDYWVDPER
+2558 HRHPDFWVDPER

-2582 QQPRYAY
+2582 RHPRYAY
-2589 FPFGGGQRKC
+2589 FPFGGGQRQC
-2599 IGNQMALVQTHLTL
+2599 VGNRMALVQTHLTL

-2619 FRLRLVPDHP
+2619 FRLRPVPGHRP
-2629 LTLGTLVSFRPVDGI
+2629 TPGTLVSLRPVDGI